1 MRVTR
6 FEWSGSEPRCRNLK
20 NAFPPSAKA
29 QRASKL
35 TTQPNFNSFRD
46 RSESNRNRPSR
57 RSPRMARAVHQG
69 EKVAWRRGSRAAK
82 SWMSKKGSCR
92 GSYEKLR
99 NSRACRKSF
108 KESLKSNL
116 QQQPQEVEQRRH
128 DLMPEHQKVQ
138 KRSRKTR
145 GGPERKLIEMMSDFG
160 SYRTTSWKQNFRGCR
175 QEKKEEAVMLRK
187 FQCRHFAGKPSAMS
201 SFTPLEFPK
210 NSLCWTAKTTNIVT
224 AIRQIP

>member
-1 MRVTR
+1 M
-6 FEWSGSEPRCRNLK
+6 
-20 NAFPPSAKA
+20 
-29 QRASKL
+29 
-35 TTQPNFNSFRD
+35 
-46 RSESNRNRPSR
+46 
-57 RSPRMARAVHQG
+57 
-69 EKVAWRRGSRAAK
+69 
-82 SWMSKKGSCR
+82 
-92 GSYEKLR
+92 R

-187 FQCRHFAGKPSAMS
+187 RWIA
-201 SFTPLEFPK
+201 TWRRWWNRLRLESRSGEVSVRCFVPGVLQQVRGQNPFCADARK
-210 NSLCWTAKTTNIVT
+210 RRRKKEW
-224 AIRQIP
+224 